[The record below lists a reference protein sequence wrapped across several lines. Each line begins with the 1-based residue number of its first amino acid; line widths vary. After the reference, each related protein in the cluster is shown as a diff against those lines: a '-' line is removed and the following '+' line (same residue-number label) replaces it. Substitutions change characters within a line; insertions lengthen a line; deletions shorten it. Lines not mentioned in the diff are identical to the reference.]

1 MPVQSTMMDYPLT
14 LTQLL
19 RHGVRLHAGSEIVSW
34 DGASGSSRSFGETY
48 GRISRLAG
56 ALRGLGVRPTEV
68 VATFC
73 WNTQPHV
80 EAYFGVPCMGAVL
93 HPLNV
98 RLHADQIAYAIRD
111 SGARVVIVD
120 GSLLERLRPV
130 LDEVDDVR
138 HVIVVGPGPDGA
150 IRQHRSDYEALL
162 AAAGTEFDWPDL
174 DERAAAMVCHT
185 SGTTGNPKGV
195 VYSHRSQ
202 WTHTFGAIL
211 NGLRIDESTRLL
223 QVVPQFHANGW
234 GFVYACW
241 VAGADLL
248 LPGESLQPDE
258 LARFIA
264 VARPTHAAAVPT
276 VWAGLLAHV
285 EHHPADL
292 SSLREIVIGGSAV
305 PRTLIERY
313 HDRHR
318 IRVLQAWGM
327 TETSPLAALAQ
338 PPRTATTWSEEV
350 EWRSRTGRILP
361 GVDARIVADDNEQ
374 PWDDV
379 SVGELQV
386 RGPWITGSYLGGVGS
401 EQFTDD
407 GWLRTG
413 DIATIDP
420 SGSMRIV
427 DRAKDVIKSGGE
439 WISSVDLEAVLAGH
453 PDIVEVCV
461 IGVADDRW
469 DERPLAVVVLRAGV
483 ELNIDEVM
491 TWLEGRVARW
501 WIPER
506 WVSVGEV
513 PKTSVG
519 KFDKKLLRAQHAE
532 GLLPSADRP

>member
-1 MPVQSTMMDYPLT
+1 MPVQSTMMEHPLT

-19 RHGVRLHAGSEIVSW
+19 RHGARLHAGSQVVIW
-34 DGASGSSRSFGETY
+34 DGAGGLARTFGETY
-48 GRISRLAG
+48 GRISQLAG
-56 ALRGLGVRPTEV
+56 ALRDVGVRSGEV

-80 EAYFGVPCMGAVL
+80 EAYFAVPCMGAVL
-93 HPLNV
+93 HTLNV
-98 RLHADQIAYAIRD
+98 RLHPDQIAYAVRD

-120 GSLLERLRPV
+120 GSLLERLVPV
-130 LDEVDDVR
+130 LSEVSAIE
-138 HVIVVGPGPDGA
+138 HVIVVGPGDADDLPQ
-150 IRQHRSDYEALL
+150 RWHDYEELL
-162 AAAGTEFDWPDL
+162 AAADPEFSWPEV
-174 DERAAAMVCHT
+174 DERAPAMVCHT

-211 NGLRIDESTRLL
+211 NGLRLDETSRLL

-241 VAGADLL
+241 VIGADLL
-248 LPGESLQPDE
+248 LPGESLEPAD

-276 VWAGLLAHV
+276 VWAALLAHV
-285 EHHPADL
+285 QQHPTDL

-313 HDRHR
+313 HDQHGIR
-318 IRVLQAWGM
+318 ILQAWGM
-327 TETSPLAALAQ
+327 TETSPLAALAR

-350 EWRSRTGRILP
+350 EWRSRTGRVLP
-361 GVDARIVADDNEQ
+361 GVDARIAVGGLEQ
-374 PWDDV
+374 PWDDA

-386 RGPWITGSYLGGVGS
+386 RGPWITGSYLGGVGA
-401 EQFTDD
+401 EQFTED

-413 DIATIDP
+413 DIATMDP
-420 SGSMRIV
+420 TGSIRIV

-453 PDIVEVCV
+453 PDIVEACV
-461 IGVADDRW
+461 IGVADERW
-469 DERPLAVVVLRAGV
+469 DERPLAAVVLRAGV
-483 ELNIDEVM
+483 ELDVAAM
-491 TWLEGRVARW
+491 TAWLEGRVARW

-506 WVSVGEV
+506 WVAIGEV

-519 KFDKKLLRAQHAE
+519 KFDKKLLRAHYEQGMLYVSE
-532 GLLPSADRP
+532 PG